1 VIGVVKWSCLTSCVI
16 YKYIVLPTVV
26 VQLLLSTMSAVGGD
40 TTKGLLLP
48 FFDGEPAKFKG
59 WWMRFKSYATIKNFS
74 QATQRTAEA
83 DLPTKEDMNVS
94 QDKPM
99 KAARDRNLM
108 AISCLTM
115 AFQDD
120 ALVNIIELSETA
132 DWPSGLAYKVI
143 DELFKKYRP
152 VDIISR
158 VEMRT
163 RLSQVHMK
171 AGDDQRVLFIFSCLQ
186 SLAMLQWWH
195 MPLNS
200 VVVADSATS
209 VSSFA
214 STLFGFIVR
223 NKSFMQLFRS
233 DKVRFIPLC
242 RCSAVRIDLYL
253 SGAFSSTTV
262 SRINFSRGI
271 TLNSGQLNTL
281 GSSPAFMCT

>member
-1 VIGVVKWSCLTSCVI
+1 
-16 YKYIVLPTVV
+16 
-26 VQLLLSTMSAVGGD
+26 
-40 TTKGLLLP
+40 
-48 FFDGEPAKFKG
+48 
-59 WWMRFKSYATIKNFS
+59 MRFKSYATIKNFS
-74 QATQRTAEA
+74 QAIQRTAEA
-83 DLPTKEDMNVS
+83 DLPTKEDMDVS

-171 AGDDQRVLFIFSCLQ
+171 AGDDPRVLFNQLATIQ
-186 SLAMLQWWH
+186 SAYNNTTRKIDPADLIA
-195 MPLNS
+195 
-200 VVVADSATS
+200 VVLEKAP
-209 VSSFA
+209 
-214 STLFGFIVR
+214 
-223 NKSFMQLFRS
+223 
-233 DKVRFIPLC
+233 DKYQSILTAEQRHKGNL
-242 RCSAVRIDLYL
+242 
-253 SGAFSSTTV
+253 
-262 SRINFSRGI
+262 
-271 TLNSGQLNTL
+271 TLNKFKGWWMRFKSYATI
-281 GSSPAFMCT
+281 